1 MIMTINVPASNNTTD
16 RPPPKFDLEPK
27 AHLIRSDEE
36 AIDVARRLAATFA
49 EQAAARDRERRLPAQ
64 ELDQFSGSGLWGIT
78 IPKAYGGADV
88 SFVTVAEVIKII
100 SAADPSIGQIPQ
112 NHLGVLDILRLTG
125 SEDQK
130 RLWFG
135 KVLEGYRFGN
145 AFSEAKSK
153 HAGIFDTKIAPDRGV
168 FRVDGEKFY
177 STGALF
183 AHYVPIAATDADGKV
198 HLAIVPR
205 DAPGLTII
213 DNWSSF
219 GQRTTASGTVLIENV
234 QVGPESVISAHAA
247 YDVPTSNGP
256 VAQIIQAAVDAGIAS
271 GAIDDTI
278 AFVRKYTR
286 PWIDSGQDHGYEDN
300 FTIAQ
305 IGDLKIRLHAAEA
318 LLNRAGR
325 AVDLAIVEPNED
337 SVAKASVAVAEAK
350 VLTTEIAI
358 LATNKLHELGG
369 TRSTLAQYNLD
380 RHWRNARTHTLHD
393 PVRWKYFHIGNYALN
408 GVAPPRHAWN

>member
-1 MIMTINVPASNNTTD
+1 MTIDVTASNPVAE
-16 RPPPKFDLEPK
+16 RSPPEFNLAPE

-36 AIDVARRLAATFA
+36 AIAVARRLAAAFA
-49 EQAAARDRERRLPAQ
+49 DEAAARDRERRLPTQ

-78 IPKAYGGADV
+78 VPKAYGGADV
-88 SFVTVAEVIKII
+88 SFVTVAEVIKTI

-112 NHLGVLDILRLTG
+112 NHLGVLDILRLAG

-135 KVLEGYRFGN
+135 RVLEGYRFGN

-153 HAGIFDTKIAPDRGV
+153 HAGVFDTKIVPDGSA

-183 AHYVPIAATDADGKV
+183 AHYVPIAATDPDGKA

-205 DAPGLTII
+205 DTPGLTII

-234 QVGPESVISAHAA
+234 QVGPESVIPAHAA
-247 YDVPTSNGP
+247 YDAPTSNGP

-278 AFVRKYTR
+278 AFVRNYTR
-286 PWIDSGQDHGYEDN
+286 PWIDSGQDHGYEDD

-325 AVDLAIVEPNED
+325 AVDLAIADPNEE

-393 PVRWKYFHIGNYALN
+393 PVRWKYFHVGNYALN
-408 GVAPPRHAWN
+408 DVKPPRHAWS